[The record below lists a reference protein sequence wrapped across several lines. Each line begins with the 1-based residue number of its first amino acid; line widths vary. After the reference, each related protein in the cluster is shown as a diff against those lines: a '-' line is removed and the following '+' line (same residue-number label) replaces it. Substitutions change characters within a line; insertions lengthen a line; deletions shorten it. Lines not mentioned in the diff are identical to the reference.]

1 MILMPSIIENDGRA
15 NKQFDL
21 PSKLFEQNII
31 TCFGEI
37 NNDMAYSIITQL
49 LYLDSKESDI
59 PISLYINSGG
69 GSVHDGNAIIDVMR
83 NMSKPV
89 NTVCVGIA
97 MSMGN
102 QILAAGTG
110 ERRAL
115 PNSRIMIHSVASGTQ
130 GKIQDMAID
139 YHETQYLHDKLME
152 DMAKYTKGKTTY
164 EEICKLTERDNYLS
178 PEEAVEIGLIDKVI
192 YPQNNL

>member
-21 PSKLFEQNII
+21 PSKLFEQNIV

-49 LYLDSKESDI
+49 LYLDNVDNDK
-59 PISLYINSGG
+59 PINLYINSGG
-69 GSVHDGNAIIDVMR
+69 GSVYDGNAIIDIIQ
-83 NMSKPV
+83 NMSKKV

-102 QILAAGTG
+102 QILASGTG
-110 ERRAL
+110 ERRSL
-115 PNSRIMIHSVASGTQ
+115 PNSRIMIHSVSSGTQ
-130 GKIQDMAID
+130 GKIQDMEID
-139 YHETQYLHDKLME
+139 YKETKYLHDKLMKQLSE
-152 DMAKYTKGKTTY
+152 FTKGKTSY
-164 EEICKLTERDNYLS
+164 EEICKLTDRDNFLS
-178 PEEAVEIGLIDKVI
+178 PEEAIELGIIDKI
-192 YPQNNL
+192 I

>member
-1 MILMPSIIENDGRA
+1 MVLMPSIIENDGRA

-49 LYLDSKESDI
+49 LYLDSVDNDEE
-59 PISLYINSGG
+59 ISLYINSGG
-69 GSVHDGNAIIDVMR
+69 GSVYDGNAIIDVMQKM
-83 NMSKPV
+83 NKKV
-89 NTVCVGIA
+89 NTVCTGIA

-115 PNSRIMIHSVASGTQ
+115 PNSRIMIHSVSSGTQ
-130 GKIQDMAID
+130 GTIHDMEID
-139 YHETQYLHDKLME
+139 FNETRYLHDRLME
-152 DMAKYTKGKTTY
+152 NMASYTKGKTSY
-164 EEICKLTERDNYLS
+164 EEIQKLTERNKFLS
-178 PEEAVEIGLIDKVI
+178 PEEAEKIGLIDVV
-192 YPQNNL
+192 L

>member
-1 MILMPSIIENDGRA
+1 MVLMPSIIENDGRA

-31 TCFGEI
+31 TCFGTI
-37 NNDMAYSIITQL
+37 DNDMAYSIIMQL
-49 LYLDSKESDI
+49 LYLDSVEDDEEVN
-59 PISLYINSGG
+59 LYINSGG
-69 GSVHDGNAIIDVMR
+69 GSVYDGNAIIDVMR
-83 NMSKPV
+83 GMSKKV
-89 NTVCVGIA
+89 NTVCTGIA

-110 ERRAL
+110 TRRAL

-139 YHETQYLHDKLME
+139 YNETKHLHDQLMRN
-152 DMAKYTKGKTTY
+152 MAKYTKGKTSY
-164 EEICKLTERDNYLS
+164 EEICILTDRDKFLS
-178 PEEAVEIGLIDKVI
+178 PEQAIEIGLIDEVVVA
-192 YPQNNL
+192 

>member
-1 MILMPSIIENDGRA
+1 MVLMPSIIENDGRA

-21 PSKLFEQNII
+21 PSKLFEQNIV

-37 NNDMAYSIITQL
+37 NNDMAYSIIMQL
-49 LYLDSKESDI
+49 LYLDSVDDDKDI
-59 PISLYINSGG
+59 NLYINSGG
-69 GSVHDGNAIIDVMR
+69 GSVYDGNAIIDVMR
-83 NMSKPV
+83 NMNKKV
-89 NTVCVGIA
+89 NTVCTGIA

-130 GKIQDMAID
+130 GKVQDMEID
-139 YHETQYLHDKLME
+139 FNETKYLHNQLMKN
-152 DMAKYTKGKTTY
+152 MATYTRGKTSY
-164 EEICKLTERDNYLS
+164 EDILVLTDRDKFLS
-178 PEEAVEIGLIDKVI
+178 PEEAIEIGLIDKVI
-192 YPQNNL
+192 VK